1 MKATLKFKLP
11 QDYEDYR
18 MAVNAS
24 AYHHILFSLDQWLR
38 GFIKYPPDDMSE
50 EKYNAYQEVRDK
62 INELTIENNIEL

>member
-18 MAVNAS
+18 MAVDAT
-24 AYHHILFSLDQWLR
+24 AYHHILFSVDQWLR
-38 GFIKYPPDDMSE
+38 GKIKYPEDDVSE
-50 EKYNAYQEVRDK
+50 DTYNAYQEVRDK

>member
-18 MAVNAS
+18 MAVDAS
-24 AYHHILFSLDQWLR
+24 AYHHILFSLNQWLR
-38 GFIKYPPDDMSE
+38 RKIKYPEDDISDDT
-50 EKYNAYQEVRDK
+50 YNAYQEVRDK

>member
-18 MAVNAS
+18 MAVDAS

-38 GFIKYPPDDMSE
+38 NFIKYPTDDMSD
-50 EKYNAYQEVRDK
+50 EKYNTYQEVRDK

>member
-11 QDYEDYR
+11 QDYEEYR
-18 MAVNAS
+18 MAVDGS
-24 AYHHILFSLDQWLR
+24 TIHHVLYSLNQWLR
-38 GFIKYPPDDMSE
+38 LKIKHPEDDVSE

>member
-18 MAVNAS
+18 MAVDAS

-38 GFIKYPPDDMSE
+38 GKIKYAEDDVSE
-50 EKYNAYQEVRDK
+50 DKYNAYQEVRDK

>member
-11 QDYEDYR
+11 EDYEDYR
-18 MAVNAS
+18 MALDAT

-38 GFIKYPPDDMSE
+38 GKIKYPEDDLSE
-50 EKYNAYQEVRDK
+50 DKYNTYQEVRDK

>member
-18 MAVNAS
+18 MAVDAT

-38 GFIKYPPDDMSE
+38 GKIKYPEDEVSE
-50 EKYNAYQEVRDK
+50 DTYNAYQEVRDK
-62 INELTIENNIEL
+62 INELIIENNIEL

>member
-18 MAVNAS
+18 MAVDAS

-38 GFIKYPPDDMSE
+38 GFIKYPPDDLSE

-62 INELTIENNIEL
+62 INELIIENNIEL

>member
-18 MAVNAS
+18 MAVDAS

-38 GFIKYPPDDMSE
+38 NFIKYPPDDMSD
-50 EKYNAYQEVRDK
+50 EKYNTYQEVRDK
-62 INELTIENNIEL
+62 INELTMENNIEL